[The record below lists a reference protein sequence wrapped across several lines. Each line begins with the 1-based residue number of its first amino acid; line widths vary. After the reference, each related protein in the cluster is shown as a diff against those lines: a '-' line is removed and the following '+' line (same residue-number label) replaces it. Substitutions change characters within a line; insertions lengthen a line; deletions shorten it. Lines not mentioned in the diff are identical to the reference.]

1 MDEHELLAQRFE
13 SHRAHLRAVA
23 YRMLGSATEANDAV
37 QEAWLRVNRAG
48 DDEIDNARGW
58 MTTIVGRV
66 CLDMLRARRARGEES
81 LGAHEPEPSLERR
94 HERTP
99 DEEVELADSVGVA
112 LLVVLETLEPA
123 ERLAFVLHD
132 MFDLS
137 FDEIAPIV
145 GRTPV
150 ATRQL
155 ASRARRRVRGASVS
169 TADRAR
175 HREIV
180 EAFIAAS
187 RSGDIDALV
196 ALLDPDVVVR
206 GDAEAV
212 RLGGHAELRGSA
224 AAAAAFKGR
233 ARAAIPGLIDGELGV
248 LVPVNGRMLL
258 VLELRFAHGKIAAI
272 DAVANQD
279 ALAALELTTVD
290 GHSPVSQPRARRTEE
305 LGQ

>member
-13 SHRAHLRAVA
+13 THRAHLRAVA
-23 YRMLGSATEANDAV
+23 YRMLGSAAEANDAV
-37 QEAWLRVNRAG
+37 QEAWLRISRAG

-58 MTTIVGRV
+58 MTTVVGRV
-66 CLDMLRARRARGEES
+66 CLDMLRARKARGEES
-81 LGAHEPEPSLERR
+81 LGAHEPEPRFERR

-99 DEEVELADSVGVA
+99 DEEVELADSVGLA

-145 GRTPV
+145 GRTSV

-169 TADRAR
+169 AADHAR
-175 HREIV
+175 HRAIV

-187 RSGDIDALV
+187 KAGDLDALV

-206 GDAEAV
+206 GDAEAM
-212 RLGGHAELRGSA
+212 RLGGQGELRGA
-224 AAAAAFKGR
+224 AVVAEAFKGR
-233 ARAAIPGLIDGELGV
+233 ARAAIPGLIDGEVGV
-248 LVPVNGRMLL
+248 LVPVRGRMLL
-258 VLELRFAHGKIAAI
+258 VLELRFADGKIAAI
-272 DAVANQD
+272 DAVAEHD
-279 ALAALELTTVD
+279 ALSALELLSIEGKD
-290 GHSPVSQPRARRTEE
+290 PLVSA
-305 LGQ
+305 